1 MLNVSSC
8 PSGHNTPIPLKRS
21 PPASFKRLLG
31 GSRQLLAAE
40 LSSVMA
46 RMTFLKPR
54 IITDCNHA
62 KYGAPDLSIT
72 GSTVPA
78 RFDEGADCLI

>member
-1 MLNVSSC
+1 
-8 PSGHNTPIPLKRS
+8 
-21 PPASFKRLLG
+21 
-31 GSRQLLAAE
+31 
-40 LSSVMA
+40 MA